1 MAGRHE
7 ALGDGIPGA
16 QDPVHHPEGD
26 VYTHT
31 VVVPL
36 EVEELPG
43 SSVVVN

>member
-16 QDPVHHPEGD
+16 QDPVHHPVAE
-26 VYTHT
+26 VTAE